1 MRNYISEAIQ
11 FVAMLMFVLGIIGL
25 TIFKF
30 DAIICISSIT
40 SSIIV
45 YGFSFVVEAAC
56 KYLNRCE
63 YEEYS
68 SRIKKNEEGDS
79 ADL

>member
-1 MRNYISEAIQ
+1 MRNYVSEAIQ
-11 FVAMLMFVLGIIGL
+11 YVAMFMFVLGIIGL
-25 TIFKF
+25 VISKIDTIT
-30 DAIICISSIT
+30 CITSIT

-63 YEEYS
+63 YEDYS
-68 SRIKKNEEGDS
+68 ATIKKNEDN
-79 ADL
+79 

>member
-1 MRNYISEAIQ
+1 MRNYVSEAIQ
-11 FVAMLMFVLGIIGL
+11 YVAMFMFVLGIIGL
-25 TIFKF
+25 VIFKI
-30 DAIICISSIT
+30 DAITCITSIT

-63 YEEYS
+63 YEDYS
-68 SRIKKNEEGDS
+68 ATIKKNEDN
-79 ADL
+79 

>member
-1 MRNYISEAIQ
+1 MRNYVSEAIQ
-11 FVAMLMFVLGIIGL
+11 YVAMFMFVLGIIGL
-25 TIFKF
+25 VISKI
-30 DAIICISSIT
+30 DAITCITSIT

-63 YEEYS
+63 YEDYS
-68 SRIKKNEEGDS
+68 ATIKKNEDN
-79 ADL
+79 